1 MQTKLSNL
9 EATIDARPKWLA
21 RGSEAARAL
30 AATRVQEQHRDGT
43 SRSCPGVTTLIDCVQ
58 VVPERDRWL
67 GPIIALARS
76 WQFRSRS
83 TLAAVVG
90 LAGVMAGPMRP
101 AVEGDANGDVWTANF
116 GASAYAFTPPS
127 GFGNW

>member
-43 SRSCPGVTTLIDCVQ
+43 SRSCPGVTTLIDRVQ

-76 WQFRSRS
+76 GQFRSRS

-90 LAGVMAGPMRP
+90 LAGPMRP
-101 AVEGDANGDVWTANF
+101 TVEGDANGDVWTANF